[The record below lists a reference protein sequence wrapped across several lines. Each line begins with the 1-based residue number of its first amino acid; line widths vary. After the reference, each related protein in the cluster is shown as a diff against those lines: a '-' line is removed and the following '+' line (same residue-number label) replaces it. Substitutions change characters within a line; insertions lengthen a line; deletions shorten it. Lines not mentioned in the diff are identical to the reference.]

1 MTGTVSK
8 LYIVGMDRNNI
19 FEIFQMR
26 HFFNFNELFFFKS
39 FRYKGKI
46 TSNGYAVGEYC
57 MV

>member
-26 HFFNFNELFFFKS
+26 HFFNFNELFFFLKLPIQ
-39 FRYKGKI
+39 G
-46 TSNGYAVGEYC
+46 
-57 MV
+57 